1 MSTEAPPIEP
11 EVIPAQPV
19 PSAPESLIKSIR
31 VLRAD
36 APAAEPAVKEP
47 ETPKEPE
54 AKEPEKKTEPAT
66 EPVKEEPKA
75 EPVKD
80 ETVGMSEKAAARF
93 KRQEVEKLKAIEER
107 DKIKAEVDTY
117 KKQAEE
123 AAAQLRDIET
133 IKRDAQKAQ
142 EEVKTYREQLR
153 LVNLERDPEFQ
164 RKFNGEILT
173 RQQQMLEMAVEAGT
187 EHNVFVEAIN
197 KGDEDTLSDIRDS
210 LPQGKR
216 LLWDA
221 NRVDIERIAFSKK
234 EALKNAQ
241 KTTEQ
246 LNDERKRA
254 LEEQAARMK
263 AENISVAR
271 NTVDAL
277 WKEIP
282 DLDKAGL
289 EVKEEIQSWLSDMVV
304 NAEREQLVRQLA
316 VGQITQK
323 VVDAQA
329 SELTKLNDT
338 ISQKDAE
345 IAEMKEKLAELETF
359 VKEAQ
364 SHQPRPK
371 IAGNSSP
378 ESENGSLLSR
388 VRVQIP
394 GR

>member
-11 EVIPAQPV
+11 EVIPPQPV
-19 PSAPESLIKSIR
+19 PAAPESLLKSIR

-36 APAAEPAVKEP
+36 APAPEPAVKEP

-54 AKEPEKKTEPAT
+54 SKEVEKKPEPA
-66 EPVKEEPKA
+66 EPVKEEPKV

-142 EEVKTYREQLR
+142 EELKTYREQLR
-153 LVNLERDPEFQ
+153 AVNLERDPEFQ

-173 RQQQMLEMAVEAGT
+173 RQQQMLDMAVQAGT
-187 EHNVFVEAIN
+187 DQATFIEAIN

-221 NRVDIERIAFSKK
+221 NRVDIERIAFSRK
-234 EALKNAQ
+234 EALKNAE
-241 KTTEQ
+241 KTAEQ
-246 LNDERKRA
+246 LNEERKRSI
-254 LEEQAARMK
+254 EEQAARMK
-263 AENISVAR
+263 AENISVAKS
-271 NTVDAL
+271 TVDAL

-289 EVKEEIQSWLSDMVV
+289 EVKEEIQSWLSNMVV

-323 VVDAQA
+323 VVEAQA
-329 SELTKLNDT
+329 AELTKLNDT

-345 IAEMKEKLAELETF
+345 LEEMKEKLGELETF